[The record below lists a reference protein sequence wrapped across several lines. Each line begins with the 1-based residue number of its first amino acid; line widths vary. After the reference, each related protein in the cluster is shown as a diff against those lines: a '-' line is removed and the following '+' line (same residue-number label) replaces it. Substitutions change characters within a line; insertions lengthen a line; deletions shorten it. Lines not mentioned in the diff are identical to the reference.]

1 MQCDIENFYGSISQ
15 DLFKKILSWARSK
28 TYISDTAID
37 VILCARRNVL
47 FDGTD
52 VWIRKQDSEFDIG
65 MGSFDGAECS
75 ELTGLYLLNKM
86 IHEDKIYSPEEVV
99 LYRDDM
105 LTLSEGSGPVIERRR
120 KAMIKLFKEERLSI
134 TWEAN
139 LDRVQFLDVLFDL
152 KDGSYRP

>member
-75 ELTGLYLLNKM
+75 ELTGLYLLNKIINEGKY
-86 IHEDKIYSPEEVV
+86 IHQRNWFCIVK
-99 LYRDDM
+99 
-105 LTLSEGSGPVIERRR
+105 TC
-120 KAMIKLFKEERLSI
+120 
-134 TWEAN
+134 
-139 LDRVQFLDVLFDL
+139 
-152 KDGSYRP
+152 